1 MLVGPRQVVDA
12 QLAGQAGKPVA
23 VELVGQQLHNGGVGR
38 EEGEV
43 VKRSPVGS
51 YEEGGWLQRGGEG
64 GGGRQRDVN
73 GGMQREYYDIHCFI
87 RICLQFLSR
96 LESQIMG
103 RLRKAARQL

>member
-23 VELVGQQLHNGGVGR
+23 VELVGQQLHHGGVGR

-51 YEEGGWLQRGGEG
+51 YEEGGLLQRGGRGRG
-64 GGGRQRDVN
+64 GEAKGCEQWGAKGVLRHSLLHPHLLAVP
-73 GGMQREYYDIHCFI
+73 
-87 RICLQFLSR
+87 LQT
-96 LESQIMG
+96 
-103 RLRKAARQL
+103 